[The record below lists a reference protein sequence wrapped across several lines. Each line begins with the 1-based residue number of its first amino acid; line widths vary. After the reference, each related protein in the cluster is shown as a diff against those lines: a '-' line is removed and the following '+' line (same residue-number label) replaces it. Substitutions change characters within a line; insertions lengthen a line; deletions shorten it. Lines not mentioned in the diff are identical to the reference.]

1 MSESKRDRDRA
12 TEAFRRWA
20 LLGMPDPE
28 TIRKKRY
35 KRAADLLACASV
47 FAALR
52 DRQGRTNAAGE
63 EIVRAVVAIYMQEP
77 WRPLRRGE
85 VGARAMRFALENP
98 ADRSTVFRWLDKAR
112 KLWAEFRRDLQP

>member
-20 LLGMPDPE
+20 LLGMPDPD
-28 TIRKKRY
+28 TIRKMRY
-35 KRAADLLACASV
+35 KRAPDLMACASV

-52 DRQGRTNAAGE
+52 DPRGRSNAAGE
-63 EIVRAVVAIYMQEP
+63 DVIRAVTAVYMQEP

-85 VGARAMRFALENP
+85 VGMRATRFSIEYP
-98 ADRSTVFRWLDKAR
+98 ADRSTLFRWLGKAR
-112 KLWAEFRRDLQP
+112 RMWWELRR

>member
-1 MSESKRDRDRA
+1 MRGSKRDRDRA

-20 LLGMPDPE
+20 LLGMPDPD
-28 TIRKKRY
+28 TIRKMRY
-35 KRAADLLACASV
+35 KRAVDLLACASV

-52 DRQGRTNAAGE
+52 DPRDRSNAAGE
-63 EIVRAVVAIYMQEP
+63 DVIRAVTAVYMQEP

-85 VGARAMRFALENP
+85 VGARAMRFALEYP

-112 KLWAEFRRDLQP
+112 RMWWELRR

>member
-28 TIRKKRY
+28 TIRKMRY

-52 DRQGRTNAAGE
+52 DRQGRSNAAGE

-85 VGARAMRFALENP
+85 VSERVVRFAMEYP
-98 ADRSTVFRWLDKAR
+98 AGRSTVFYWLDKAR
-112 KLWAEFRRDLQP
+112 RMWQKFRRNSM

>member
-1 MSESKRDRDRA
+1 MSGNKRDRDRA

-20 LLGMPDPE
+20 LLGTPDPE
-28 TIRKKRY
+28 TIRKMRY
-35 KRAADLLACASV
+35 KRAVDLLACASV

-52 DRQGRTNAAGE
+52 DRQGRANAAGE

-85 VGARAMRFALENP
+85 VSRRVIRFAMEYP
-98 ADRSTVFRWLDKAR
+98 TDRSTVFRWLDKAR
-112 KLWAEFRRDLQP
+112 RMWLEFRRS